1 MVNKTILSKKYE
13 FLISNF
19 YRKYLLFLHNK
30 NILKKKYIS
39 DVEKYFADN
48 LEEINYLIITPSF
61 KISFDDSDKKFL
73 KENIQCSKK
82 IKMNINNG
90 INRREIYICC
100 IKNIKFFGSSGGIAY
115 NNLPI
120 IESTFG
126 INRFKRSITVDSAI
140 LKHRNMKGVY
150 TSIMHYFDGINYY
163 HWLIE
168 NIPRLYGILKL
179 KEPEIN
185 LIVHKGISKLQLDT
199 LKIFLDDRFKIIPI
213 GLHEVWKLEKFYFS
227 SFCTGGC
234 SGYMP
239 KEYLEFVKSKIINA
253 YGINIKNKDKR
264 IYISRNKA
272 PKRRLKNEK
281 QFYELI
287 KKYNFERIYAEDLS
301 FKEQVKLF
309 NSSRIIV
316 SIHGAGLSNIIFS
329 ENLKIIEIHAPKNIN
344 THYFMLAKALGF
356 DYKYIIG
363 YKQDKN
369 LDFYVNLSD
378 IEDLITTFL

>member
-1 MVNKTILSKKYE
+1 MNKTILSKKYE

-30 NILKKKYIS
+30 NVLKKKYIY
-39 DVEKYFADN
+39 DVKKYFANN
-48 LEEINYLIITPSF
+48 LDEINYLIITPSF
-61 KISFDDSDKKFL
+61 KISFNESDKKFL
-73 KENIQCSKK
+73 RENIQCSKT
-82 IKMNINNG
+82 IKKNMNNG
-90 INRREIYICC
+90 INRKEIYLCC
-100 IKNIKFFGSSGGIAY
+100 FKNVKFFGYSGGIAY

-126 INRFKRSITVDSAI
+126 INRFKKSITVDSAI

-150 TSIMHYFDGINYY
+150 TSIMRYFDGINYY

-168 NIPRLYGILKL
+168 NVPRLYGICNL

-185 LIVHKGISKLQLDT
+185 LIVHKGISKVQLDT

-239 KEYLEFVKSKIINA
+239 KKYLEFVKSKIINA
-253 YGINIKNKDKR
+253 YRNNIKNKNNR
-264 IYISRNKA
+264 IYISRKKA

-281 QFYELI
+281 EFHNLI
-287 KKYNFERIYAEDLS
+287 KKYGFIRIFAEDLS
-301 FKEQVKLF
+301 FRDQVKLF
-309 NSSRIIV
+309 NSAKILISV
-316 SIHGAGLSNIIFS
+316 HGAGLSNIIFS
-329 ENLKIIEIHAPKNIN
+329 ENLKIIEIHHQTI
-344 THYFMLAKALGF
+344 
-356 DYKYIIG
+356 
-363 YKQDKN
+363 
-369 LDFYVNLSD
+369 
-378 IEDLITTFL
+378 